1 MFLGLNNFS
10 LCNPDKIINY
20 SVALFGSVLA
30 ETSVGKTWEG
40 ACPNRP
46 VAQKVPNAGLAYV

>member
-40 ACPNRP
+40 ACPNRS
-46 VAQKVPNAGLAYV
+46 VA